1 MMMEIYFDE
10 EKCKEHNYDINERY
24 QIIDKFFE
32 DNNVKKIDKGVYLG
46 TKDDFVTFSKANINL
61 PRTEWFRQII
71 DKMYWRVEGLAPAY
85 REDCMQAYYN
95 SRKHFLEFAKKR
107 NINVE
112 VID

>member
-10 EKCKEHNYDINERY
+10 EKCKEHNYNINERY
-24 QIIDKFFE
+24 
-32 DNNVKKIDKGVYLG
+32 
-46 TKDDFVTFSKANINL
+46 
-61 PRTEWFRQII
+61 QII
-71 DKMYWRVEGLAPAY
+71 DKMYWRVEGLSPLY

-112 VID
+112 GID